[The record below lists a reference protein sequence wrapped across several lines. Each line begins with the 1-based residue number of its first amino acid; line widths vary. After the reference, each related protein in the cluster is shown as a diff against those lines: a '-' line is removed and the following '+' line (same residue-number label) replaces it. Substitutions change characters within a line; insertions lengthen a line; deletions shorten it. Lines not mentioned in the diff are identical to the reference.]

1 MLVLLKNKVNKRK
14 LLPSS
19 TNLKKVV
26 TVNKVIV
33 NLTQKLLSTLSTL
46 NRYSLRQS
54 LQKFGGITYVKLES
68 C

>member
-1 MLVLLKNKVNKRK
+1 M
-14 LLPSS
+14 LPSS
-19 TNLKKVV
+19 TNLKKVA
-26 TVNKVIV
+26 TVNKVTV

-46 NRYSLRQS
+46 NWYSLRQS

>member
-1 MLVLLKNKVNKRK
+1 M
-14 LLPSS
+14 LPSS
-19 TNLKKVV
+19 TNLKKVA
-26 TVNKVIV
+26 TVNKVTV

>member
-14 LLPSS
+14 LLPSN
-19 TNLKKVV
+19 TNLKKVA
-26 TVNKVIV
+26 TVNKVTV

-46 NRYSLRQS
+46 NWYSLRQS